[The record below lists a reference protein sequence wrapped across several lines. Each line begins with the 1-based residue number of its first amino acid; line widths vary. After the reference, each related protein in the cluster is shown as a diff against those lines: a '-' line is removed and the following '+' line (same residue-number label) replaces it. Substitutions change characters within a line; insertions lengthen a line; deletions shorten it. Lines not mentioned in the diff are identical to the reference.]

1 MHRLQLHYTLSK
13 DASPQNINQRVRNP
27 LIDLLQAVSNE
38 GSISAGARQL
48 GLSYR
53 HVWGELKRWE
63 AELGGE
69 LLIWEKGQ
77 SARLSEFGSKLMW
90 AERQAQARLASQIEA
105 LRAEL
110 ERSFAVAFDD
120 TSHVVTLYASHD
132 DALSRLRE
140 TALQNFGELEGRL
153 HLDIRFT
160 GSVDAIRALNE
171 GRCVMA
177 GFHTLDDI
185 GKNTLTERIYKPLLK
200 PGLHKIIGFAS
211 RTQGLMVALDN
222 PLTLTNLSDLCLK
235 SPTSL
240 KSGTK
245 KIRFANRALGTGTRV
260 VLDELLTA
268 TGLDAADITGYD
280 HNEPSHAAVAHA
292 VLSGQ
297 ADAGLGIEAA
307 AVQAGLG
314 FVPLVK
320 ENYHLVCLKSA
331 LEQPGIMAL
340 CDLLQTQHWQ
350 EAVAAIPGYK
360 ASFPEVYQVPMLGGQ
375 SAKYIENALK
385 AYRKGERK
393 QPSMNGIAASL
404 SDQEIA
410 NVAAYY
416 SQQSPSKK

>member
-1 MHRLQLHYTLSK
+1 MHRLQFHYTLSK
-13 DASPQNINQRVRNP
+13 NVSPATVRNP
-27 LIDLLQAVSNE
+27 LIDLLQAVSSE
-38 GSISAGARQL
+38 GSISAGARLL

-63 AELGGE
+63 TELGGE

-90 AERQAQARLASQIEA
+90 AERQAQARLAPQIEA

-110 ERSFAVAFDD
+110 ERSFAMAFDD
-120 TSHVVTLYASHD
+120 ASHIVTLYASHD
-132 DALSRLRE
+132 DALSQLRE
-140 TALQNFGELEGRL
+140 AAITQSADL

-177 GFHTLDDI
+177 GFHTLENI

-211 RTQGLMVALDN
+211 RTQGLMVAPGN
-222 PLTLTNLSDLCLK
+222 PLGVSGLADLTLAKNGKNL
-235 SPTSL
+235 
-240 KSGTK
+240 
-245 KIRFANRALGTGTRV
+245 RFANRALGTGTRV
-260 VLDELLTA
+260 ILDELLA
-268 TGLDAADITGYD
+268 AAGLNAADVTGYI
-280 HNEPSHAAVAHA
+280 HTEPSHAAVAHA

-331 LEQPGIMAL
+331 LEQPGIVAL
-340 CDLLQTQHWQ
+340 QALLRSPQWQTKL
-350 EAVAAIPGYK
+350 AAIPGYANRV
-360 ASFPEVYQVPMLGGQ
+360 ASQTGEVLSLSKVLPWW
-375 SAKYIENALK
+375 S
-385 AYRKGERK
+385 YRK
-393 QPSMNGIAASL
+393 P
-404 SDQEIA
+404 
-410 NVAAYY
+410 
-416 SQQSPSKK
+416 